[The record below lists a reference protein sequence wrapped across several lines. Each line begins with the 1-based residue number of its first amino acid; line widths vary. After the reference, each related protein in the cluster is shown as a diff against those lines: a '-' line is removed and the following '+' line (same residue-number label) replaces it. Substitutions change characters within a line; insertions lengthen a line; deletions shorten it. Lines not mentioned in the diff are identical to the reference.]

1 MLNST
6 LWFERLAR
14 EIFITAL
21 LMAEP
26 WETSEDEPQIAVGS
40 LDYTGWKVP
49 AGKYGF
55 VPAAGIGIIRRA
67 MIPEE
72 DIPSA
77 VKALEMLGDPEESS
91 RTQDYE
97 GRRMVRIDGG
107 FIILNYEKYR
117 ERDNTAAARQARY
130 RERKRQHELELS
142 GVAGNAVTGQD
153 NAVTSRFPSASASY
167 SVLKEGVRGRFMEWI
182 KYRKENGKKVKDWT
196 EFFTDQ
202 AKWLAETFTEADQ
215 IEVLNQSMRNGW
227 IGLFEPKRNVKGRA
241 QNQSQRERESKRDRE
256 MREAQEHY
264 DKTRESR

>member
-26 WETSEDEPQIAVGS
+26 WETNEEEAQIAIGS

-49 AGKYGF
+49 PGKYGF

-72 DIPSA
+72 DIASA
-77 VKALEMLGDPEESS
+77 LKALEMLGDPEESS
-91 RTQDYE
+91 RTQDFE

-130 RERKRQHELELS
+130 RERKRMEQL
-142 GVAGNAVTGQD
+142 GVTGNAVTGQD
-153 NAVTSRFPSASASY
+153 NAVTSRFPSAST
-167 SVLKEGVRGRFMEWI
+167 SVLKEGVRGRFLEWI
-182 KYRKENGKKVKDWT
+182 KYRRANGKKVKDWDD
-196 EFFTDQ
+196 FFKDQ
-202 AKWLAETFTEADQ
+202 AEWLAKEFSEEDQ
-215 IEVLNQSMRNGW
+215 LEVLNQSMRNGW
-227 IGLFEPKRNVKGRA
+227 IGLFAPKRSVKDRRLTPLKT
-241 QNQSQRERESKRDRE
+241 QDRDV
-256 MREAQEHY
+256 
-264 DKTRESR
+264 T